1 MFGSKIVSAIIYDH
15 LSAITVVT
23 AAVGDRIIGLNIVPQ
38 GVAPPVSLYYPE
50 FSSYDG
56 ALGNRQGGAGDINFE
71 QMRFVIRLI
80 CKGMDT
86 TPIDAAADAQLDHFD
101 GLSVDMNVN
110 GTMYYVTFT
119 AQGEVPLTSLLDGGT
134 FYRQLGTTYGVEIT
148 RGG

>member
-15 LSAITVVT
+15 LSAIPEVT
-23 AAVGDRIIGLNIVPQ
+23 AAVGDRIIGLTIVPQ
-38 GVAPPVSLYYPE
+38 GVTLPVCLSYPE

-56 ALGNRQGGAGDINFE
+56 ALGNRQGGAGEINFE

-101 GLSVDMNVN
+101 GLSVDVNVN

-119 AQGEVPLTSLLDGGT
+119 AQGEIPLTSLLDGGT
-134 FYRQLGTTYGVEIT
+134 FYRQLGTVYGVEIT

>member
-15 LSAITVVT
+15 LSAITEVT

-38 GVAPPVSLYYPE
+38 GATPPVSLYYPE
-50 FSSYDG
+50 FSAYSG
-56 ALGNRQGGAGDINFE
+56 PLGNRQGGAGDINFE

-101 GLSVDMNVN
+101 GLNVDVNVN

-119 AQGEVPLTSLLDGGT
+119 AQGEIPLTSLLDGGT